1 MLVKTGDA
9 EIINVIDQ
17 AEINDDNKRK
27 DALANALVKAKER
40 ISGAKIPEIQKENK
54 TDSYV

>member
-9 EIINVIDQ
+9 EIIGVIDQ

-40 ISGAKIPEIQKENK
+40 ISGAKVPEIQEENK
-54 TDSYV
+54 TEN